1 MKFNKLIF
9 FCDAIAGEIFADCKE
24 IQDIQSVSVGEI
36 RHTSKL
42 LCSTPMRKPFE
53 SRRHF
58 DLAGCMNCSSCISGP
73 SASTY
78 QIGSVFSSLAY
89 TTLHICKIA
98 QIPLQKVGICMR
110 TLKTTVIYI
119 QSAAKEPK
127 LLHRYRRQ

>member
-1 MKFNKLIF
+1 MF

-42 LCSTPMRKPFE
+42 LRSTPMRKPFE
-53 SRRHF
+53 SRRHSDPCWLYELQLLYF
-58 DLAGCMNCSSCISGP
+58 RTISKHIP
-73 SASTY
+73 DWSF
-78 QIGSVFSSLAY
+78 FSSLAY
-89 TTLHICKIA
+89 TTLRICKIA

-110 TLKTTVIYI
+110 TLRTTVIYI

-127 LLHRYRRQ
+127 LLHRYPRLKRRICK